1 MGLTIINTL
10 IVLCSTSALE
20 DAKGKWS
27 KLPVVE
33 QHRNQC
39 IVFYLDCIKK
49 GKTWDDYSE
58 RLITCIRE
66 RTKNDKSN

>member
-1 MGLTIINTL
+1 MTLQLIHTIIA
-10 IVLCSTSALE
+10 LCSTSALE

-39 IVFYLDCIKK
+39 IVFYLDCVEKNNSWK
-49 GKTWDDYSE
+49 RLYPE
-58 RLITCIRE
+58 RLVKCIQE
-66 RTKNDKSN
+66 RTKVEK